1 MVDCQL
7 LCLHMRRQIFTT
19 ATLFCLSILTSVTA
33 LSQKLTKDITD
44 QKLNGLT
51 DKEQVDYIIKNFY
64 AIYSADFDNALLLT
78 KRATEIAHKNNWK
91 DEEGHALMFQGIV
104 YFLKGNYDN
113 SLPQFLSAY
122 TLFDSLKNEEALIRL
137 NSEMGVFY
145 RRQSDTLKAYEHLER
160 AILLSKKLN
169 NRGGLATALSHI
181 AVLKQGEGKIDE
193 AFSSY
198 QEVYKIRIEQK
209 DSVGLG
215 YALLDLST
223 IELEKGNIKK
233 ALDYIEQST
242 KIREKLGDDQGMA
255 INLVNTGETYFSIKD
270 YRNAVLYFDKSLKKS
285 YEVGYTDLIR
295 YNYDQ
300 LAMTHGLLKD
310 YRSAYE
316 YQQKNQLFKDSLYN
330 IEKAKVISDLEIKYE
345 TEKKKQQITLQQ
357 AQLSEQQ
364 AHINFNYTI
373 ISALAI
379 TLILVV
385 IIFLLLRNRLKRER
399 ELSVR
404 EALIN
409 ATLSSQ
415 ETERKRFAQDLHDGM
430 GQLISSLQLTIKSLD
445 TQTTSEKRLE
455 TVHKSENIM
464 NEMHREIRSIAFN
477 LMPQTLILSGL
488 VPAIKEMA
496 TRINETGKISVGI
509 TSFDMPERLAEVSE
523 ISVYRVVQE
532 WINNIMKYSGATT
545 VTVNLV
551 AHEKEISVMIEDN
564 GNGFDMATLEKSQGN
579 GWRNIQS
586 RVKLIRGSLNIDSQP
601 SRKGSTLSIEFPL
614 IAREI
619 VINEAIV

>member
-1 MVDCQL
+1 M
-7 LCLHMRRQIFTT
+7 
-19 ATLFCLSILTSVTA
+19 
-33 LSQKLTKDITD
+33 
-44 QKLNGLT
+44 LT
-51 DKEQVDYIIKNFY
+51 DKEQVEYIIKNFY
-64 AIYSADFDNALLLT
+64 SIYSTDFDNALVLT
-78 KRATEIAHKNNWK
+78 KRAADISHKNKWK
-91 DEEGHALMFQGIV
+91 DQEGQALMFQGIV
-104 YFLKGNYDN
+104 YYLKGNYEN

-137 NSEMGVFY
+137 HCEMGVFY
-145 RRQSDTLKAYEHLER
+145 RKQSDTSKAYEHLDR

-169 NRGGLATALSHI
+169 NQGGLATALSHI
-181 AVLKQGEGKIDE
+181 AVMKQGEGKIDE
-193 AFSSY
+193 AFSNY
-198 QEVYKIRIEQK
+198 QEVYKIRVEQK

-223 IELEKGNIKK
+223 IELEKGNVKK
-233 ALDYIEQST
+233 ALEYIETST
-242 KIREKLGDDQGMA
+242 KIREKLGDDQGIA
-255 INLVNTGETYFSIKD
+255 INLVNTGETYFNAKD
-270 YRNAVLYFDKSLKKS
+270 YSNAIFYFDKSLKKA

-300 LAMTHGLLKD
+300 LAMTYGLLKD
-310 YRSAYE
+310 YKSAYG

-330 IEKAKVISDLEIKYE
+330 IEKAKVISDLEVKYE
-345 TEKKKQQITLQQ
+345 TEKKEQQIALQQ
-357 AQLSEQQ
+357 SQLSEQQ

-373 ISALAI
+373 ITALII
-379 TLILVV
+379 TLILIV
-385 IIFLLLRNRLKRER
+385 IIFTLLRTRLKRER

-445 TQTTSEKRLE
+445 TQTTSEKRFE
-455 TVHKSENIM
+455 TLAKSETIM

-496 TRINETGKISVGI
+496 NRINETGKISVEI
-509 TSFDMPERLAEVSE
+509 TSFDMPERLVEVHE

-532 WINNIMKYSGATT
+532 WINNILKYSGATK
-545 VTVNLV
+545 VTVNFV
-551 AHEKEISVMIEDN
+551 AHEKEISVMVEDN
-564 GNGFDMATLEKSQGN
+564 GNGFDIISLEKSKGN

-586 RVKLIRGSLNIDSQP
+586 RIKLIHGSLNIDSRP
-601 SRKGSTLSIEFPL
+601 NRKGSTLSIEFPRVV
-614 IAREI
+614 REI
-619 VINEAIV
+619 AINEMSV